1 LVGAISNVSGIAMD
15 NIPEPGTTS
24 SAGQDATVRASDKC
38 VTRKIAGETLVI
50 PIAGG
55 VADLEA
61 IYTLNEVGSRIWAL
75 ISSAVP
81 VRQVVDALVTEYDV
95 PREEAAGDVA
105 QFLDALRS
113 ARLLA

>member
-1 LVGAISNVSGIAMD
+1 MD
-15 NIPEPGTTS
+15 STQDHQPAPGVRLGEDTVVRS
-24 SAGQDATVRASDKC
+24 SERC

-61 IYTLNEVGSRIWAL
+61 IFTLNEVGSRIWAL
-75 ISSAVP
+75 LGSEVP
-81 VRQVVDALVTEYDV
+81 VRQIIDRIIIEYDV
-95 PREEAAGDVA
+95 SREQAASDVE

>member
-1 LVGAISNVSGIAMD
+1 MD
-15 NIPEPGTTS
+15 GTRQHEPATHVHTGEDTVVRS
-24 SAGQDATVRASDKC
+24 SERC

-61 IYTLNEVGSRIWAL
+61 IFTLNEVGSRIWGL
-75 ISSAVP
+75 IGSASP
-81 VRQVVDALVTEYDV
+81 VGQIIDQLVAEYDV
-95 PREEAAGDVA
+95 SREEAASDVN

>member
-1 LVGAISNVSGIAMD
+1 MNRVDHDRADPPNAGPGDGAV
-15 NIPEPGTTS
+15 
-24 SAGQDATVRASDKC
+24 VRASDKC
-38 VTRKIAGETLVI
+38 VTRKIAGETLVV

-75 ISSAVP
+75 LASAVP
-81 VRQVVDALVTEYDV
+81 VRHVVDTLVAEYDV
-95 PREEAAGDVA
+95 SREQAEADLTA
-105 QFLDALRS
+105 FLDALRS